1 MNRSIA
7 GFVMYIGTALY
18 LLVAGVA
25 GIFGRGG
32 EIASMVGTLLGGG
45 GVASAI
51 TIIFSLAALVA
62 GVLLL
67 LQIFGMEF
75 GIIEII
81 LIAFSILWIVFIIV
95 VDIISPLKTHPG
107 FWTWL
112 GALASH
118 LIVLGVI
125 ASGTRVFGGN

>member
-1 MNRSIA
+1 MNRSVA

-32 EIASMVGTLLGGG
+32 DISAMVGALLGGG
-45 GVASAI
+45 GLATAI
-51 TIIFSLAALVA
+51 AIIFSLAALVA

-67 LQIFGMEF
+67 LQVFGMEF

-81 LIAFSILWIVFIIV
+81 LIVFSILWIVFIIV
-95 VDIISPLKTHPG
+95 MDIIVPLRSHPA

-125 ASGTRVFGGN
+125 ASGTRFFGGN